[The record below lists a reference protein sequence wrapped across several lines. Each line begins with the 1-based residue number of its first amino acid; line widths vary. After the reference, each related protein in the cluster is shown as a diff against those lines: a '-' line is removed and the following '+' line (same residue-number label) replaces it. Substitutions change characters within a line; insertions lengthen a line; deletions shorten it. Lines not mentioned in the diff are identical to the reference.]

1 MKFEV
6 VQDVSKSI
14 VEINPEPLWSHGHG
28 DEALSIVSELKPIF
42 TSSFLNALIGFWSCS
57 TRHEMHRAAIEHQ
70 SVRGSKSFVN
80 RIQRPVSWLPVF
92 SFNMLKAMVVA
103 VDVHIHV
110 MILQESDEA
119 LVRIQSNN
127 QMWLYGDI
135 WKDWEEWE
143 SDLEDWQD
151 MLH

>member
-1 MKFEV
+1 
-6 VQDVSKSI
+6 
-14 VEINPEPLWSHGHG
+14 
-28 DEALSIVSELKPIF
+28 
-42 TSSFLNALIGFWSCS
+42 
-57 TRHEMHRAAIEHQ
+57 
-70 SVRGSKSFVN
+70 
-80 RIQRPVSWLPVF
+80 
-92 SFNMLKAMVVA
+92 MVVA